1 MRKMENTAVSAAEIT
16 KTDESYKRI
25 VQNISDDIRSGKL
38 PPGTRLQSEN
48 RLKELYQSNVYSVRK
63 ALAKLKEDGLLYTVP
78 KFGVFVG
85 KKEEES
91 GSVPSVDLLSGTVD
105 SVLSPTMKIHF
116 CTQSVLPCQRWL
128 WEKAADSFSKTS
140 LFMEMEVLYYRGPL
154 EHFPESDVYEFAGS
168 NSNYVYH
175 RNLLHIREYFSEAI
189 LNPERMLDNSGV
201 PLYYTGTVL
210 LYNIDLL
217 EKLGFEA
224 PSYRD
229 YAEEVAYL
237 EAVTEK
243 AVASSLSVP
252 GTAQNVIFRFGN
264 HQYEIFRDIQEGKLS
279 KAEFTEKYE
288 KIFRSI
294 TDYWR
299 KYKISY
305 PKKAVENFKMFLEGK
320 SPFFFGMLSDFMTMK
335 AMDCP
340 FRNGGS
346 LMFSVDDT
354 FTRLPVVLAVDARS
368 PHPVDSLRLVRH
380 LQSPEYQKDLAEM
393 GMIPLEEKDFPLLPY
408 SNLPQKMEF
417 AQPVCFHTPE
427 EHYVCMNVLN
437 VDLWNIILFDKPIRE
452 AIHDTLM
459 FSRSYLSMKLDS
471 MTVDRQKI
479 WSDLYET

>member
-38 PPGTRLQSEN
+38 SPGTRLQSEN

-91 GSVPSVDLLSGTVD
+91 GRVPSAELLSGSVD
-105 SVLSPTMKIHF
+105 SVIAPTMKIRF
-116 CTQSVLPCQRWL
+116 ATQSGLPCQRQL
-128 WEKAADSFSKTS
+128 WEKAAASFSKTS
-140 LFMEMEVLYYRGPL
+140 LFAEMEVLYHRGPL
-154 EHFPESDVYEFAGS
+154 DHFPEADVYEYAGS
-168 NSNYVYH
+168 TTNYVYH
-175 RNLLHIREYFSEAI
+175 KNLVNIREYFSEAI
-189 LNPERMLDNSGV
+189 RNPELMLDNSGV
-201 PLYYTGTVL
+201 PLYYTGAVL
-210 LYNIDLL
+210 LYNFDLL

-224 PSYRD
+224 PAYRN
-229 YAEEVAYL
+229 YAEEVEYL

-243 AVASSLSVP
+243 AVAVSLSIP
-252 GTAQNVIFRFGN
+252 GTAQNMIFRLGN
-264 HQYEIFRDIQEGKLS
+264 HLDEIFRDIQEGKLS
-279 KAEFTEKYE
+279 QTAFTEKYGE
-288 KIFRSI
+288 IFRRL

-305 PKKAVENFKMFLEGK
+305 PKKAIENFRLFLEGE

-354 FTRLPVVLAVDARS
+354 VTRIPVVLAVDARS

-380 LQSPEYQKDLAEM
+380 LQNPEFQKDIAAL
-393 GMIPLEEKDFPLLPY
+393 GMIPLEEKNLELLPY
-408 SNLPQKMEF
+408 SNLLHRIEF
-417 AQPVCFHTPE
+417 ARPVCFQTLE

-437 VDLWNIILFDKPIRE
+437 VDLWNIVLFDKPIRE
-452 AIHDTLM
+452 AIHDTLI
-459 FSRSYLSMKLDS
+459 FSRSYLNMKLDS
-471 MTVDRQKI
+471 MTVDRQKM
-479 WSDLYET
+479 WSNLYEV